1 MKEQVTVIFD
11 AAGGGITVS
20 NKRVVKGEPYGELPT
35 PSRFGYEFDG
45 WFTDEVGGELVDA
58 DTVVTAEFSHPLY
71 AHWTKNDYVDP
82 KLEAYKR
89 KKASSKQLKIIMII
103 AALLAVLAIAGLCVV
118 SYFVNRTTLEDVD
131 GTLYK
136 IVKKGDT
143 YILCNEDE
151 VKLPMTEDGKYY
163 LTAANSQV
171 KLDEKTGVA
180 SIYAY
185 VDTAGH
191 EVVGNIVTA
200 RILAFPQLER
210 ADIAKIE
217 VVNDKGGFTV
227 IGKHADSNKDGKIE
241 HTFYLQGHKDTAL
254 APEPLSSLIVSCG
267 YPLAVRKI
275 DEPIADANGQY
286 TEYGL
291 APETRTDAEGNSYE
305 YTPASYCITS
315 IYGEEFRVIVGD
327 PIVSGAG
334 YYIQYLNSERPG
346 EPFIYIVGTTIA
358 NTVLQAKE
366 AMVQPL
372 IVYPMTTANYYNV
385 ENFAYAS
392 VYSDITVEFS
402 FVPLQERLG
411 TQNASTPYVFHNE
424 EFKFFRASS
433 GALDY
438 AINCFTDMTI
448 NSVIKI
454 APDDEALITYGVAM
468 PDYMISFD
476 FISEEGRVKNLL
488 YVSEMTE
495 RGTYYIYSALYD
507 MIVEVDRSQIAFL
520 EFRDI
525 DWLDSAPYNIN
536 IACTDDIYLA
546 ADGKTVKFEL
556 DNSDSEQ
563 FAYTKIS
570 KSSYTATNLDGKKT
584 TYSLAKDGGKYVIK
598 AEGTEP
604 LSVYAEDM
612 QYLLTSDG
620 KLFLIEDTSRSN
632 LTLTGTTG
640 RGTLYVTGYDKS
652 TDCVLHLFVDEKTG
666 EWGRIERTLD
676 SKALR
681 VYAQVGGE
689 NEKQINLEYFRHFFQ
704 TILYASLEGVCT
716 LTEEEMAAL
725 RATPDSEA
733 QLVLRMTTEDGEIE
747 FKFYQYSER
756 RSYIT
761 INGDGQ
767 FFILSDRVEKIL
779 NDALKIINGEDVVA
793 TDKN

>member
-20 NKRVVKGEPYGELPT
+20 NKRVVRGEPYGELPA

-45 WFTDEVGGELVDA
+45 WFTAEVGGERVDA
-58 DTVVTAEFSHPLY
+58 QTTVTAEFSHPLY
-71 AHWTKNDYVDP
+71 AHWTKNDYTDQ
-82 KLEAYKR
+82 KLEVYKR
-89 KKASSKQLKIIMII
+89 RKASSKRLKLIMIV
-103 AALLAVLAIAGLCVV
+103 AAILAVVTIAGLCVV

-136 IVKKGDT
+136 IIKKGDT

-151 VKLPMTEDGKYY
+151 VELPMTEDGKYY
-163 LTAANSQV
+163 LTSADSQV
-171 KLDEKTGVA
+171 KLDTNTGVA

-200 RILAFPQLER
+200 RILAFPQIER
-210 ADIAKIE
+210 AEIAKID
-217 VVNDKGGFTV
+217 VVNDKGGFSV
-227 IGKHADSNKDGKIE
+227 IGKHVDSNKDGKIE
-241 HTFYLQGHKDTAL
+241 HTFYLQGHKTTAL

-267 YPLAVRKI
+267 YPLAMQKI
-275 DEPIADANGQY
+275 NDPIADENGKY

-305 YTPASYCITS
+305 YTPASYCITT
-315 IYGEEFRVIVGD
+315 IYGKEFRVIVGD

-334 YYIQYLNSERPG
+334 YYIQYLNPERPN
-346 EPFIYIVGTTIA
+346 EPFIYIVGSTIES
-358 NTVLQAKE
+358 TVLQAKE

-385 ENFAYAS
+385 ENFAFAS
-392 VYSDITVEFS
+392 VNSDITVEFS

-411 TQNASTPYVFHNE
+411 TINASTPYVFHNE

-433 GALDY
+433 GSLDY
-438 AINCFTDMTI
+438 AINCFTAPVI

-454 APDDEALITYGVAM
+454 DPTDEDLFTYGVAI
-468 PDYMISFD
+468 PDYLVSFD
-476 FISEEGRVKNLL
+476 FLADEGRVTNLL
-488 YVSEMTE
+488 AISEMTE
-495 RGTYYIYSALYD
+495 SGTYYIYSALYD
-507 MIVEVDRSQIAFL
+507 MIVELDRSQLAFL

-546 ADGKTVKFEL
+546 ADGKEIRFEL

-563 FAYTKIS
+563 FAYTKINRT
-570 KSSYTATNLDGKKT
+570 SYTATNLEGKKT
-584 TYSLAKDGGKYVIK
+584 TYSLAKDNGKYTVK
-598 AEGTEP
+598 ASGAESIE
-604 LSVYAEDM
+604 VFAEDM

-620 KLFLIEDTSRSN
+620 KLFLIEDSSISA

-640 RGTLYVTGYDKS
+640 RGTLYVTGYDKAA
-652 TDCVLHLFVDEKTG
+652 DCVLHFFVDETTG
-666 EWGRIERTLD
+666 TWGRVERTLE
-676 SKALR
+676 SKAIR
-681 VYAQVGGE
+681 VYGQEDKE
-689 NEKQINLEYFRHFFQ
+689 NQKQINVDHFRHFFQ
-704 TILYASLEGVCT
+704 TILYASIEGVCT

-733 QLVLRMTTEDGEIE
+733 QLVLNMTTEDGNIE
-747 FKFYQYSER
+747 FRFYQYSER
-756 RSYIT
+756 RSYMT

-767 FFILSDRVEKIL
+767 FFILSDRVEKIWG
-779 NDALKIINGEDVVA
+779 DALKIINGEDVVA

>member
-20 NKRVVKGEPYGELPT
+20 NKRVVRGEPYGELPT

-45 WFTDEVGGELVDA
+45 WFTAEVGGELIDA
-58 DTVVTAEFSHPLY
+58 NTPVTAESSHPLY

-82 KLEAYKR
+82 KLEVYKR
-89 KKASSKQLKIIMII
+89 RKASSKRLKLIMIV
-103 AALLAVLAIAGLCVV
+103 AAILAVAAIAGLCVV

-136 IVKKGDT
+136 IIKKGDT

-151 VKLPMTEDGKYY
+151 VKLPMTADGKYY
-163 LTAANSQV
+163 LTAADSQI
-171 KLDEKTGVA
+171 KLDENTGVA

-185 VDTAGH
+185 VDTAGD

-200 RILAFPQLER
+200 RVLAFPQIER
-210 ADIAKIE
+210 AEIAKIE

-227 IGKHADSNKDGKIE
+227 IGKHADSNKDGTIE

-267 YPLAVRKI
+267 YPLAVQKI
-275 DEPIADANGQY
+275 DPDPKE
-286 TEYGL
+286 TYGL
-291 APETRTDAEGNSYE
+291 VAETRTDADGNSYE
-305 YTPASYCITS
+305 YTPASYCLTN

-327 PIVSGAG
+327 QIISGGG
-334 YYIQYLNSERPG
+334 YYIQYLNPKYPDV
-346 EPFIYIVGTTIA
+346 PFIYIVGTTIA

-411 TQNASTPYVFHNE
+411 TQNASTPYVFHND

-438 AINCFTDMTI
+438 AINCFTNMTI

-454 APDDEALITYGVAM
+454 DPDDEALITYGVAM
-468 PDYMISFD
+468 PDYMVSFD
-476 FISEEGRVKNLL
+476 FLSDEGAVKNLL
-488 YVSEMTE
+488 YISKMTD

-546 ADGKTVKFEL
+546 ADGKEVRFEL

-563 FAYTKIS
+563 FAYTKIN
-570 KSSYTATNLDGKKT
+570 KNSYTATNLDGKKT
-584 TYSLAKDGGKYVIK
+584 TYSLEKEGGKYVIK
-598 AEGTEP
+598 ADGTEP
-604 LSVYAEDM
+604 LTVYAEDM

-620 KLFLIEDTSRSN
+620 KLFLIEDTSRSA

-652 TDCVLHLFVDEKTG
+652 TDCVLHLFVDETTG

-681 VYAQVGGE
+681 VYAQVDRE
-689 NEKQINLEYFRHFFQ
+689 NEKSIKIEHFRHFFQ
-704 TILYASLEGVCT
+704 TILYASIEGVCT

-733 QLVLRMTTEDGEIE
+733 QLVLRMSTEGGDME

-767 FFILSDRVEKIL
+767 FFILSDRVEKIWG
-779 NDALKIINGEDVVA
+779 DALKIINGEDVVA